1 MNHDISYAELK
12 RIEAYEQAKRQ
23 HEPSTWMHPVVVM
36 AILMFAGFC
45 GVLLIVAQQEFGG

>member
-1 MNHDISYAELK
+1 MNHDISYAELE
-12 RIEAYEQAKRQ
+12 RIRKYKQAEKD

-45 GVLLIVAQQEFGG
+45 GVLLIVAQQVFGS